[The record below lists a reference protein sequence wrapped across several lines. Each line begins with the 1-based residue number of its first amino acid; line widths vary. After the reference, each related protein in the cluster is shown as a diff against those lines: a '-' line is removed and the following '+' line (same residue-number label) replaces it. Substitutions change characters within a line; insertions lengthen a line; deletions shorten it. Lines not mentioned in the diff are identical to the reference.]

1 MRAMSLQQFTELL
14 DGKARIAGNTAPGE
28 CIDRIVARNRH
39 DTLTIAHD
47 DMLALAHDTE
57 SGLFKRV
64 HGVEVTD
71 AWDLGQG

>member
-1 MRAMSLQQFTELL
+1 MSLQQFTELL
-14 DGKARIAGNTAPGE
+14 DGKAGIVGNTAHGE

-47 DMLALAHDTE
+47 DMLALTHDME
-57 SGLFKRV
+57 SGLFERA

>member
-1 MRAMSLQQFTELL
+1 MPLQQFTELL
-14 DGKARIAGNTAPGE
+14 DGKAGIPGNTAHGE

-57 SGLFKRV
+57 SALLERA